1 MYNNYDDGYG
11 FDLVQMVKVNDDIYI
26 TCEMLFQHHTAA
38 PKKGLEKS
46 PLLLL
51 VFSPSEIVGIIMFF
65 CKE

>member
-38 PKKGLEKS
+38 SPKKGLEKS

-51 VFSPSEIVGIIMFF
+51 VFPLL
-65 CKE
+65 K